1 MTAKSSKGE
10 RKRLREQ
17 ETVSMMIRLYCRKNH
32 WKGSRQLWKSNDNNG
47 SGSSGHGKGQ
57 DYLCPECREL
67 LVYAEKKIQ
76 RCPFM
81 ENKTFCSNCRVHCYQ
96 SEMREKIRDVMR
108 FSGPRMFIYHPFM
121 AVHHMWCT
129 LREKMKEAK
138 RHD

>member
-1 MTAKSSKGE
+1 MTAKCSKGE
-10 RKRLREQ
+10 QKRLREQ

-32 WKGSRQLWKSNDNNG
+32 KVGNDVKSKGEI
-47 SGSSGHGKGQ
+47 
-57 DYLCPECREL
+57 LCPECQEL
-67 LVYAEKKIQ
+67 LAYAEKKIQ

-108 FSGPRMFIYHPFM
+108 FSGPRMLLYHPFM
-121 AVHHMWCT
+121 ALHHLWCT
-129 LREKMKEAK
+129 LREKNKEAK

>member
-1 MTAKSSKGE
+1 MTAKCSKGE
-10 RKRLREQ
+10 QKRLREQ

-32 WKGSRQLWKSNDNNG
+32 KVGNDGKSKGEI
-47 SGSSGHGKGQ
+47 
-57 DYLCPECREL
+57 LCPECQEL
-67 LVYAEKKIQ
+67 LAYAEKKIQ

-108 FSGPRMFIYHPFM
+108 FSGPRMLLYHPFM
-121 AVHHMWCT
+121 ALHHLWCT
-129 LREKMKEAK
+129 LREKKKEAK